1 LAKICVLSDA
11 HLLYQAEWIEDEK
24 TLRDEAKEVLDN
36 FEMAMHKVVRESPD
50 VIILAGDM
58 FDTKTESGQRVAFR
72 EAEKY
77 MLRVRQILAAT
88 SKESGCRIIALRG
101 NHDSEPVLK
110 SLEASLDGV
119 FVHPAKKTIKV
130 GDVEIA
136 FMDTHYKTGS
146 YEIPSE
152 EFPRKAD
159 ILFMHESI
167 PIPNV
172 SAPPRETFVDLCG
185 RFHDVFNGHMHFY
198 GEKILGIENFHQLPA
213 FVPSR
218 RIKNNWMVKY
228 RFEEGKTADSKQ
240 PSPFGYLVI
249 RDGNAVFKRVDPMQT
264 IVRVELIGSK
274 ANEFISGLQL
284 VYDALQG
291 REDRE
296 NLRVWVITNAD
307 KITVDRILWDQV
319 SKYTDVKTM
328 DILSERP
335 ETLKAPS
342 PEVRQAFGDAAFTRD
357 ELVER
362 VLTTM
367 KGRRL
372 ELARGILDEIFSPH
386 LLQNRYPNERE
397 NFRLLLEL
405 LAGGEDVS
413 GSFADRAW
421 ALAKG

>member
-1 LAKICVLSDA
+1 
-11 HLLYQAEWIEDEK
+11 LYQAEWIEDER
-24 TLRDEAKEVLDN
+24 TLRDEASEVLDN
-36 FEMAMHKVVRESPD
+36 FEMAMRKVVGESPD
-50 VIILAGDM
+50 AIIMAGDM

-77 MLRVRQILAAT
+77 MLRVRQVLDSTA
-88 SKESGCRIIALRG
+88 KESGCRILALRG

-110 SLEASLDGV
+110 SLEASLGKN
-119 FVHPAKKTIKV
+119 FVHPGNETIKV
-130 GDVEIA
+130 GDVDIA
-136 FMDTHYKTGS
+136 LMDTHYKTGS
-146 YEIPSE
+146 YEIPSGE
-152 EFPRKAD
+152 VPRQGD

-172 SAPPRETFVDLCG
+172 SAPPRETFVDIC
-185 RFHDVFNGHMHFY
+185 RKFRDVFNGHMHFY
-198 GEKILGIENFHQLPA
+198 GEKMLGIENLHQLPA

-228 RFEEGKTADSKQ
+228 RFEEGKIEDSKQ
-240 PSPFGYLVI
+240 ASPFGYLVI
-249 RDGNAVFKRVDPMQT
+249 RDGKVTFKRVNPTQV

-274 ANEFISGLQL
+274 ANEFVSGLQL
-284 VYDALQG
+284 IYDTLQS

-296 NLRVWVITNAD
+296 NLRVWVVTNAD
-307 KITVDRILWDQV
+307 KITVDRILWDQAA
-319 SKYTDVKTM
+319 KYADIKTM

-342 PEVRQAFGDAAFTRD
+342 PEVRQAFGDAAFTRE

-362 VLTTM
+362 VLNTM

-372 ELARGILDEIFSPH
+372 ELARGILGEIFSPQ

-397 NFRLLLEL
+397 SFRLLLEL
-405 LAGGEDVS
+405 LARDEDVS
-413 GSFADRAW
+413 SSFVERAW
-421 ALAKG
+421 ALSKE

>member
-1 LAKICVLSDA
+1 LTKICVLSDA

-24 TLRDEAKEVLDN
+24 TLRAEANEVLDN
-36 FEMAMHKVVRESPD
+36 FEMAMQKVVRESPD
-50 VIILAGDM
+50 AIIMGGDM

-77 MLRVRQILAAT
+77 MLRVRQILTAT
-88 SKESGCRIIALRG
+88 AKKSNCRIIALRG

-110 SLEASLDGV
+110 SLESSLDRNFLHPSKGV
-119 FVHPAKKTIKV
+119 IKV
-130 GDVEIA
+130 GDLEIA
-136 FMDTHYKTGS
+136 LMDTHYKTGT
-146 YEIPSE
+146 YEIPSD
-152 EFPRKAD
+152 EFPDHAD
-159 ILFMHESI
+159 MLFMHESV

-185 RFHDVFNGHMHFY
+185 RFGDVFNGHMHFY
-198 GEKILGIENFHQLPA
+198 GENLLGIENLHQLPA

-218 RIKNNWMVKY
+218 RIKNNWMIKY
-228 RFEEGKTADSKQ
+228 RYEDGRIEDSKQ

-249 RDGNAVFKRVDPMQT
+249 RDSRAIFKRVNPAQV

-274 ANEFISGLQL
+274 PNEFVSGLQA
-284 VYDALQG
+284 VYDILQG

-296 NLRVWVITNAD
+296 SLRAWVVTNAD

-319 SKYTDVKTM
+319 SKYPDVKTM
-328 DILSERP
+328 DIMSERP

-357 ELVER
+357 ELVAR
-362 VLTTM
+362 VLNTM
-367 KGRRL
+367 KGKRL
-372 ELARGILDEIFSPH
+372 ELARGILDEIFSSH

-405 LAGGEDVS
+405 LARGEDVS
-413 GSFADRAW
+413 SSFVERAW
-421 ALAKG
+421 ALSRE